1 LRQAVWFRALGTG
14 DTMGHIRILAAL
26 ALALAAGQASAQD
39 VVEPPV
45 EDIVTG
51 GEEVAG
57 DADAP
62 VEAVEATAEDE
73 ALAGEDDAALA
84 GDEIAADDSEAP
96 VEEAEAVT
104 EDGAQA
110 HAGDDVAADGTVD
123 PAEERLDSRSAR
135 GMERAADGA
144 QVSRMARAGLGPVFG
159 ALRSQGYGAV
169 EMSEAEG
176 LITIDA
182 ARGGE
187 SRTLV
192 YDAATGALLSD
203 SVQPSSGGFAERFFG
218 PKAMTAK
225 RGGAERFERK
235 TTKVRSR
242 GAKDGSGRGH
252 GGDKASRGGGGSG
265 KSAGGGRGNSGGGN
279 GKGGGKGGGNGKGGG
294 KGGKNR

>member
-1 LRQAVWFRALGTG
+1 
-14 DTMGHIRILAAL
+14 MGHFRILAAL

-39 VVEPPV
+39 VVEPPA

-57 DADAP
+57 DPDAP
-62 VEAVEATAEDE
+62 VEVVEAIAEDE
-73 ALAGEDDAALA
+73 ALAGDDDGVLPGDDAA
-84 GDEIAADDSEAP
+84 ADDPGAP
-96 VEEAEAVT
+96 VEEGEAVA
-104 EDGAQA
+104 EDEAQV
-110 HAGDDVAADGTVD
+110 GDDVAADGTDD
-123 PAEERLDSRSAR
+123 PVEEPFDSRSAR

-218 PKAMTAK
+218 PKAKTAK

-252 GGDKASRGGGGSG
+252 GGDKASRGGGSG
-265 KSAGGGRGNSGGGN
+265 KSAGGGRGSSGGGN